1 MKNFKNR
8 GGGDRGGFNKR
19 GGDRRGG
26 FGGGKPSFGGFGGRG
41 GGRDRSFDAPREMFR
56 ATCTEC
62 GNSCEVPFRPTGD
75 KPVLCNDCFGGNKDF
90 GNNFK
95 NQTRSGRDSNK
106 EFAKKESDVRIDQ
119 IISAIANLDAKI
131 ESLLA
136 AQATQ
141 PAAVVVEEVKVAKA
155 KKPAVAKKVTK
166 KKA

>member
-26 FGGGKPSFGGFGGRG
+26 FGSKSSFGNRG
-41 GGRDRSFDAPREMFR
+41 GGRDRDFDAPREMFR
-56 ATCTEC
+56 TTCTEC

-95 NQTRSGRDSNK
+95 NQTRGGRDSGK
-106 EFAKKESDVRIDQ
+106 EFVKKESDIRIDQ

-131 ESLLA
+131 ESLLT
-136 AQATQ
+136 AQASQ
-141 PAAVVVEEVKVAKA
+141 PAAVVMEEVKVAKA
-155 KKPAVAKKVTK
+155 KKPAAAKKTTK